1 MISLP
6 VQPHNNY
13 FTNFTNGNIN
23 AQYSPQ
29 EVYAAQQASI
39 ADQELFAQL
48 QQQQAHYEQYLH
60 AMQQI
65 SQAMAQQAYHQPLAS
80 TPLTGGTLT
89 PAPAPAA
96 PYTGPVCRQWATD
109 GRCSC
114 KRCPLAASHTAENSP
129 RYRHRP
135 QQVSPGAPVPTAPTS
150 RPNALLIVDPS
161 EQEPKQEVPA
171 APKKEAKEEAEATV
185 KAVAEPVKAKAKG
198 KPSKK
203 AKGKKKGGDP
213 FTVPKPRPEALKIT
227 EATRASGDR
236 TPSPPGSRLGL
247 WMKNMAA
254 QD

>member
-1 MISLP
+1 MS
-6 VQPHNNY
+6 QPPR
-13 FTNFTNGNIN
+13 
-23 AQYSPQ
+23 QSPGQ
-29 EVYAAQQASI
+29 
-39 ADQELFAQL
+39 
-48 QQQQAHYEQYLH
+48 
-60 AMQQI
+60 
-65 SQAMAQQAYHQPLAS
+65 S
-80 TPLTGGTLT
+80 TDSRR
-89 PAPAPAA
+89 A
-96 PYTGPVCRQWATD
+96 RATD

-171 APKKEAKEEAEATV
+171 APKEEAEATA

-203 AKGKKKGGDP
+203 AKGKKKGDP